1 MKEIERLKRDFGVN
15 ISHEL
20 RMVLTSI
27 KGYVETLEGKLQI
40 ENQVTMAEGW
50 GLRGFILA
58 AREKRKG

>member
-1 MKEIERLKRDFGVN
+1 MKKIKKMKRDFGVN

-27 KGYVETLEGKLQI
+27 KGYVETLEGKLD
-40 ENQVTMAEGW
+40 EESQVTMAEGW
-50 GLRGFILA
+50 EVRGFILA